1 MPTNLAYTY
10 LSKTT
15 DYQLLIANY
24 PQMTKLSV
32 NINKVAT
39 IRNTRALDIPSVT
52 RLAKIALDAGA
63 HGITI
68 HPRPDKRH
76 IRPDDVPQLA
86 TLLKQYPEAEFNI
99 EGNPFFDYMPHI
111 RATRPTQ
118 CTLVPD
124 STEAFTSDHGW
135 SLSGPD
141 GEENCKK
148 LQPLIAEIKSL
159 GSRVSL
165 FMDADANDGGGG
177 DIERAKDLGAD
188 RIELYTEPYAAAFIK
203 GGKDRDLALKRFAMA
218 ADRARSIGLA
228 INAGHDLNLQNLPPL
243 IEHIPFL
250 AEVSIGHALIADAL
264 EFGMAET
271 IQKYLTACNVAVA
284 SRQ

>member
-1 MPTNLAYTY
+1 MA
-10 LSKTT
+10 
-15 DYQLLIANY
+15 
-24 PQMTKLSV
+24 KLSV

-39 IRNTRALDIPSVT
+39 LRNTRALDIPSVT

-86 TLLKQYPEAEFNI
+86 TLLKQYQHGDGGGGAEFNI
-99 EGNPFFDYMPHI
+99 EGNPFFDYMPYI
-111 RATRPTQ
+111 RAVRPTQ

-141 GEENCKK
+141 GEQNCKK
-148 LQPLIAEIKSL
+148 LQPLIAEMKSL
-159 GSRVSL
+159 GGGGSRVSL
-165 FMDADANDGGGG
+165 FMDADPPGGP
-177 DIERAKDLGAD
+177 DDFERAKQLGAD
-188 RIELYTEPYAAAFIK
+188 RIELYTEPYAAAFAK
-203 GGKDRDLALKRFAMA
+203 GGKDRDLALKRFALA
-218 ADRARSIGLA
+218 ADHARSVGLA
-228 INAGHDLNLQNLPPL
+228 VNAGHDLNLHNLPPL
-243 IEHIPFL
+243 VEHIPFL

-264 EFGMAET
+264 EFGMKET
-271 IQKYLTACNVAVA
+271 IQKYLAACNV
-284 SRQ
+284 